1 MHFTIACVL
10 SALAGVA
17 LAQDPA
23 PVAKPA
29 KDSPAKDAA
38 AEQPKVLELGKRVP
52 GTMVLKDIDGN
63 EHKAQS
69 FMGKVTVVNF
79 FSIQCPIQQDWD
91 PTLAAIQTKYAEKG
105 VVFLNVDSNFGE
117 IGEQPQKA
125 EGDMKPYDKV
135 RQHLKDKKL
144 PYTVLVD
151 HGNVF
156 ADFMQATTT
165 PHVFV
170 FGTDGRLVYRGLIDD
185 DQKQTKGDKA
195 KHYLTDTLD
204 KLLKGE
210 KPEPSETKPIG
221 CSIKRV
227 KKAAPKP
234 DGVK

>member
-1 MHFTIACVL
+1 MRFPIACVL
-10 SALAGVA
+10 STLAAAV
-17 LAQDPA
+17 LAQDPVPA
-23 PVAKPA
+23 SKPA
-29 KDSPAKDAA
+29 KDKA
-38 AEQPKVLELGKRVP
+38 AEQPKTLELGKRVP
-52 GTMVLKDIDGN
+52 GTMTLMDIDGN

-79 FSIQCPIQQDWD
+79 FSITCPIQQNWD
-91 PTLAAIQTKYAEKG
+91 PTLTAIQKKYADKG
-105 VVFLNVDSNFGE
+105 VVFLNVDSNVTE

-125 EGDMKPYDKV
+125 EGDAKPYDKV
-135 RQHLKDKKL
+135 RKYLKENEL

-156 ADFMQATTT
+156 ADFMQAKTT

-185 DQKQTKGDKA
+185 DQKQAKGDKA
-195 KHYLTDTLD
+195 KHYLKDLLD
-204 KLLKGE
+204 KMLAGE
-210 KPEPSETKPIG
+210 KVAPSENEPVG

-227 KKAAPKP
+227 KKTAPKP